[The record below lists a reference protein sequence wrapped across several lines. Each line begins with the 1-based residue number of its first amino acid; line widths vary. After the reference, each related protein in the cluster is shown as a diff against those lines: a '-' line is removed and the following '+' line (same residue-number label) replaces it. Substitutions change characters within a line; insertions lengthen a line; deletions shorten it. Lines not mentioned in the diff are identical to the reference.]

1 MIKVF
6 RSFSIKNKLMAIIL
20 LTSGTVLLIAS
31 TAFFINEMIVFRTG
45 LKQELMAMA
54 DIIGKNSAAA
64 IVFNDRKAAA
74 DTLDGLKVKPH
85 ILGALIVTR
94 DCKLFACYISDDV
107 HKKRLAL
114 EKNGDTSPDA
124 RSCGILC
131 HAASSAR
138 QSNNESLPLE
148 KAVNSRLTGDT
159 GKSWGT
165 GSNIEVMKPVIMN
178 GQAIGT
184 VFVISDANEVFTR
197 LKWFFAIVL
206 AIMAG
211 ALLIAF
217 FISKRL
223 QAVISGPILHLADVM
238 KSVSGEKNYS
248 LRVKTEN
255 DDEIGQL
262 IDGFN
267 EMLEQIKI
275 RDEKLALHSE
285 ELEEKVALRTDEL
298 GRINAEL
305 EMTVAE
311 LKRAKES
318 AEAASRTK
326 SQFLA
331 NMSHEIRTPM
341 NGVLGMAGLL
351 LESGLEGK
359 QKKFAET
366 IHNSGES
373 LLGII
378 NDILDFSKIEAG
390 KMEIRKI
397 PFDLRETVSGA
408 VEMFAEHARQ
418 NGLRLVCMIEPS
430 VPEHLEGD
438 PGRLRQV
445 IVNLVGNAVK
455 FTKKGG
461 IAVHVTGSVGEGDYA
476 TIGVE
481 VRDTGIGIESASI
494 DRIFDCFSQADGS
507 TTRQYGGTGLGL
519 AISRQLVEMMGG
531 EISVDSAPGL
541 GSSFRFTVSLMILDD
556 GTSGDNPSG
565 EALQVPSGDIK
576 ANPSLR
582 KHRNGERGTG
592 GDATKTAINKPS
604 VVRVSPDKCGADFN
618 ARILLAEDN
627 PVNQEL
633 MVEMLKEFGC
643 ITDVA
648 PNGRKAVEAL
658 SRTSYDLVF
667 MDCQMPEM
675 DGFEATGA
683 IREKE
688 AREGGHTTI
697 VALTAHAMEGDRELC
712 LEAGMDDYV
721 SKPFGMD
728 RLRSVL
734 ERWIAEKQNI
744 RS

>member
-1 MIKVF
+1 MVKVF

-54 DIIGKNSAAA
+54 DIVGKNSAAA

-94 DCKLFACYISDDV
+94 DCRLFASYISEDV

-114 EKNGDTSPDA
+114 QKNGNTLPDA
-124 RSCGILC
+124 RNCGLLC
-131 HAASSAR
+131 HAANSAR
-138 QSNNESLPLE
+138 QSTKESLPLK
-148 KAVNSRLTGDT
+148 KAVNSRLTGDVADFREM
-159 GKSWGT
+159 GN
-165 GSNIEVMKPVIMN
+165 NIEVMKPVIMN

-184 VFVISDANEVFTR
+184 VFIISDANELFAR
-197 LKWFFAIVL
+197 LKWFFATVL
-206 AIMAG
+206 VIMAG

-217 FISKRL
+217 FISREL
-223 QAVISGPILHLADVM
+223 QAVISGPILHLAGIM
-238 KSVSGEKNYS
+238 KSVSGENNYS
-248 LRVKTEN
+248 LRAKKKNE
-255 DDEIGQL
+255 DEIGQL

-275 RDEKLALHSE
+275 RDEKLALHRE

-298 GRINAEL
+298 GKINAEL

-311 LKRAKES
+311 LKRAKEV
-318 AEAASRTK
+318 AEAANRTK
-326 SQFLA
+326 SRFLA

-351 LESGLEGK
+351 LKTGLDMK

-366 IHNSGES
+366 IYSSGES

-390 KMEIRKI
+390 KMEIMKI
-397 PFDLRETVSGA
+397 PFDLRECVSSA
-408 VEMFAEHARQ
+408 IDMFVENIRLK
-418 NGLRLVCMIEPS
+418 GLQLVCTIDPS
-430 VPEHLEGD
+430 VPGLLEGD

-455 FTKKGG
+455 FTKNGE
-461 IAVHVTGSVGEGDYA
+461 IAVHVTGSDGEDDCA
-476 TIGVE
+476 TIGFE

-494 DRIFDCFSQADGS
+494 GGIFDCFCQADGS
-507 TTRQYGGTGLGL
+507 STRQYGGTGLGL

-531 EISVDSAPGL
+531 SINVDSTPGH
-541 GSSFRFTVSLMILDD
+541 GSSFRFTARFRILVD
-556 GTSGDNPSG
+556 GTCGGNPPGDNLRVSKS
-565 EALQVPSGDIK
+565 LPSGDIK
-576 ANPSLR
+576 ASPSLV
-582 KHRNGERGTG
+582 KQLNNERETG
-592 GDATKTAINKPS
+592 GYVGLAAVNDPS
-604 VVRVSPDKCGADFN
+604 ADRVSSDKRGADFK

-633 MVEMLKEFGC
+633 VVEMLKEFGC
-643 ITDVA
+643 VTDVA

-688 AREGGHTTI
+688 AREGGHATI

-721 SKPFGMD
+721 PKPFGMD

-734 ERWIAEKQNI
+734 ERWIPE
-744 RS
+744 R